1 MVLLRSLAVLLLL
14 AAAAA
19 AGADA
24 RKDLEYQVKAAFLL
38 NFAKFVEWP
47 ADAFAGP
54 QDPVAICV
62 VGKDPFGASLDQV
75 VRGET
80 VNGRPLAVRRP
91 RQALEARDCQIVFL
105 AESERRRQEDV
116 LSSMEGASVLTV
128 GEGDGFL
135 ADGGVIRFVLEENR
149 VRFEVNL
156 AAAEASRLKLSSKL
170 LRLARSVQ
178 PPQPGRES

>member
-1 MVLLRSLAVLLLL
+1 VVFLRALLVLILL

-24 RKDLEYQVKAAFLL
+24 RKDLEYQVKAAFLF

-47 ADAFAGP
+47 ADAFAKP
-54 QDPVAICV
+54 QDPVAICIL
-62 VGKDPFGASLDQV
+62 GTDPFGESLDQL

-80 VNGRPLAVRRP
+80 VNGRPLVVRRP
-91 RQALEARDCQIVFL
+91 RQFLEVRECQILFL
-105 AESERRRQEDV
+105 AAEERAHQSKI
-116 LSSMEGASVLTV
+116 LSVVEGASILTV